1 MRRRAWVVVAAMLA
15 WANAGNASGFVEW
28 VSPQPGAVWRA
39 GEAAT
44 LEWLRSEPWPRE
56 LDVEEWEAFLSL
68 DGGRTFP
75 VRLTPHLEA
84 DLREVRVRVPAL
96 PTEHASLLLRF
107 GNERREIEW
116 LVPGEFRI
124 TAGESGGER
133 QVSTLAF
140 QRLSTQRGEPARAG
154 DVGVVVWA
162 EGRRD
167 GGDWRAASAAPRSA
181 FAPAVETFRGHDESS
196 SASESSSSDADERP
210 PGRLVPAPESRRAPR
225 ASPRTRRGIPILRLI
240 ERQNE

>member
-1 MRRRAWVVVAAMLA
+1 MRRRLWVVMAAMWV
-15 WANAGNASGFVEW
+15 WANAAHAGALVEW

-39 GEAAT
+39 GEPVT
-44 LEWLRSEPWPRE
+44 LEWRRTEPWPRG

-84 DLREVRVRVPAL
+84 DLRAVRVRVPAL
-96 PTEHASLLLRF
+96 PTAHASLLLRF

-116 LVPGEFRI
+116 QVPGEFQI
-124 TAGESGGER
+124 TAAESAAEL
-133 QVSTLAF
+133 QVSTLAS
-140 QRLSTQRGEPARAG
+140 QRFSAERGESARAG
-154 DVGVVVWA
+154 DAGVVVWA
-162 EGRRD
+162 EGSRD
-167 GGDWRAASAAPRSA
+167 GGDWRAASAVPRSA
-181 FAPAVETFRGHDESS
+181 FAPAVETSRGHDESG
-196 SASESSSSDADERP
+196 SASETSSRDADERP
-210 PGRLVPAPESRRAPR
+210 AARPVPAADSRRAPR